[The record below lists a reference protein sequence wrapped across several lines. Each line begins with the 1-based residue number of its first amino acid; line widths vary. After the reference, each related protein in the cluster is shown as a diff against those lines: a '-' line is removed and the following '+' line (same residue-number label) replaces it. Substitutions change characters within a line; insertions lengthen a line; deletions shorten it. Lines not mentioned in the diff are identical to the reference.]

1 MSLEGVLE
9 KVRSLNIPLV
19 ELTGGEPLAQQN
31 SIPLLKAL
39 IREGYKVLIETSG
52 AHCISSVPRDVSI
65 IMDLKC
71 PDSKMCERNLWSNL
85 EHLKP
90 EDEIKFVVASREDFE
105 WALQVT
111 RQRDLEQKFKLLFS
125 PAWGLVD
132 PKDLVSWLRETRVQ
146 ARENLQLHKNI
157 WSPKTKGVKI
167 PRSCFFSFVVHDFVL
182 LPTFAVIMSRREI
195 HTQSQAN
202 PEITQPVNEESNPGA
217 NRKCNNSPKKPPSHN
232 PNRATDLQPGTSSLK
247 DSISPARRNY

>member
-1 MSLEGVLE
+1 MLNITEIYASVQGESFWDALHICEAERVPTQLPVVRYRLFFQDGEEMSLEGVLE
-9 KVRSLNIPLV
+9 KVQNLNIHV

-132 PKDLVSWLRETRVQ
+132 PKDLVSWLLESRVQ
-146 ARENLQLHKNI
+146 ARLNLQLHKYI
-157 WSPKTKGVKI
+157 WSPKTKGV
-167 PRSCFFSFVVHDFVL
+167 
-182 LPTFAVIMSRREI
+182 
-195 HTQSQAN
+195 
-202 PEITQPVNEESNPGA
+202 
-217 NRKCNNSPKKPPSHN
+217 
-232 PNRATDLQPGTSSLK
+232 
-247 DSISPARRNY
+247 